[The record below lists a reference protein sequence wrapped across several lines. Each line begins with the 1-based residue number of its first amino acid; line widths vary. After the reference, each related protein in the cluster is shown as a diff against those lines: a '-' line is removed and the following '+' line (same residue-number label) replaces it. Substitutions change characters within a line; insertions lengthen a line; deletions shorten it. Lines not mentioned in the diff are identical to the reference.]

1 MVSMTIFIK
10 LTHNIINSSKI
21 VKIDV
26 LPTKYIIFM
35 DNHHF
40 FGGMILGSGAI
51 ETIQNKIEICKYKLP
66 YDYHVVKE
74 WIENAF

>member
-1 MVSMTIFIK
+1 
-10 LTHNIINSSKI
+10 
-21 VKIDV
+21 
-26 LPTKYIIFM
+26 M

-66 YDYHVVKE
+66 YDYHIVKE